1 MPYADVNGLHMYYET
16 EGSGRPLVLI
26 HGGLMSASM
35 FGPMRTEL
43 AKARKVIA
51 VDLQG
56 HGRTA
61 DIDRPLHPKAMAGD
75 IVALIEQQK
84 LGRVDLMGN
93 SLGAGVAL
101 WVAILRPDLVRKVV
115 ACSTVLRRD
124 AFYPDILAQQGQVNA
139 NAAEMMKQTP
149 MYREYAKVAPRV
161 EDFPRLL
168 EKIGAMMAE
177 PMDATKDVATIKLP
191 VMVVQGDSDIVPPSH
206 AVEIFGLL
214 GGGKRDGGWMGEG
227 VPKSRLAI
235 LPGLTHYNV
244 FTSPQLARVA
254 IPFLDSD

>member
-61 DIDRPLHPKAMAGD
+61 DVDRPLHPKAMAGD

-214 GGGKRDGGWMGEG
+214 GGGKRDGGWMGEA

-235 LPGLTHYNV
+235 LPGLTHYNI
-244 FTSPQLARVA
+244 FTSPELARVA
-254 IPFLDSD
+254 IPFLDAD

>member
-1 MPYADVNGLHMYYET
+1 MPYADVNSLHMYYET

-84 LGRVDLMGN
+84 LGRVDLIGN

-101 WVAILRPDLVRKVV
+101 WVEILRAVPVCKVV
-115 ACSTVLRRD
+115 SCW
-124 AFYPDILAQQGQVNA
+124 
-139 NAAEMMKQTP
+139 
-149 MYREYAKVAPRV
+149 
-161 EDFPRLL
+161 
-168 EKIGAMMAE
+168 
-177 PMDATKDVATIKLP
+177 P
-191 VMVVQGDSDIVPPSH
+191 VV
-206 AVEIFGLL
+206 
-214 GGGKRDGGWMGEG
+214 
-227 VPKSRLAI
+227 
-235 LPGLTHYNV
+235 
-244 FTSPQLARVA
+244 
-254 IPFLDSD
+254 

>member
-16 EGSGRPLVLI
+16 EGQGRPLILI
-26 HGGLMSASM
+26 HGGLMSAGM

-61 DIDRPLHPKAMAGD
+61 DIDRPLDPKAMAGD

-124 AFYPDILAQQGQVNA
+124 AFYPDILAQQEQVNA

-149 MYREYAKVAPRV
+149 MYQEYAKVAPRV

-244 FTSPQLARVA
+244 FTSPELARVA

>member
-16 EGSGRPLVLI
+16 EGQGRPLILI
-26 HGGLMSASM
+26 HGGLMSAGM

-61 DIDRPLHPKAMAGD
+61 DIDRPLDPKAMAGD

-139 NAAEMMKQTP
+139 NAAS
-149 MYREYAKVAPRV
+149 V
-161 EDFPRLL
+161 E
-168 EKIGAMMAE
+168 
-177 PMDATKDVATIKLP
+177 
-191 VMVVQGDSDIVPPSH
+191 
-206 AVEIFGLL
+206 
-214 GGGKRDGGWMGEG
+214 
-227 VPKSRLAI
+227 
-235 LPGLTHYNV
+235 
-244 FTSPQLARVA
+244 
-254 IPFLDSD
+254 

>member
-1 MPYADVNGLHMYYET
+1 
-16 EGSGRPLVLI
+16 
-26 HGGLMSASM
+26 MSASM

-161 EDFPRLL
+161 EACPRLL
-168 EKIGAMMAE
+168 AKIGAMMAG
-177 PMDATKDVATIKLP
+177 PMAATKDVGTIRLP
-191 VMVVQGDSDIVPPSH
+191 VVAVEGDSDIVPPSH

-214 GGGKRDGGWMGEG
+214 GGGKRDGGWLGEAG
-227 VPKSRLAI
+227 PESRLAVPTG
-235 LPGLTHYNV
+235 LPHAPL
-244 FTSPQLARVA
+244 FTP
-254 IPFLDSD
+254 P